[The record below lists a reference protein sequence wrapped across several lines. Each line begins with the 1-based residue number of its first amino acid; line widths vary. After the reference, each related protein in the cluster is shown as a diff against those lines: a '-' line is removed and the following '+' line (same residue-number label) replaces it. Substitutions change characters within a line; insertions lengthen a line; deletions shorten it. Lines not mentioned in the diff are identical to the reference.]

1 MPIIGR
7 RVATA
12 RSYARWISERLQ
24 EISLPGDSRTR
35 AAAARFAIAQ
45 DHHESVALLV
55 SEQLCA
61 SAFALVRIG
70 TEAYVRGQ
78 WVRLCASDS
87 QACVCVEANSVR
99 WSMMSRLRMAADG
112 FDGEGLST
120 LHSLHWRALCSY
132 THTGNQQLQR
142 WITAVAI
149 EASYSED

>member
-87 QACVCVEANSVR
+87 QACVCVEAKNFEWPKFRKMVDDVE
-99 WSMMSRLRMAADG
+99 AADG
-112 FDGEGLST
+112 CGWL
-120 LHSLHWRALCSY
+120 
-132 THTGNQQLQR
+132 R
-142 WITAVAI
+142 W
-149 EASYSED
+149 